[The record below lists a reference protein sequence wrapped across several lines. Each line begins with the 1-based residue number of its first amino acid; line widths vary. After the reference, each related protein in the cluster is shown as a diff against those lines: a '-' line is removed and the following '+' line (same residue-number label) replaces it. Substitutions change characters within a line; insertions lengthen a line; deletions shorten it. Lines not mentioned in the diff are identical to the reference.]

1 MENLIKEEEEDE
13 EIKKK
18 EERKKYNC
26 FRVIG
31 QFAIFMLCTNIIIVG
46 FRTAESIISLLY
58 IISDFKIFYLL
69 IIIAII
75 PFCVGFIIIECISKN
90 HSDSYFFA
98 IFKIYI
104 IAFYIYDFV
113 CYFFYF
119 FEKINYL
126 SPLVLLIIHDIL
138 MSPDIFIAFNEFMYC
153 MKK

>member
-1 MENLIKEEEEDE
+1 MENLIKENEEMKN
-13 EIKKK
+13 KKK
-18 EERKKYNC
+18 RKKNN
-26 FRVIG
+26 FLRVIG
-31 QFAIFMLCTNIIIVG
+31 QFAIFMLCTKIIIIG
-46 FRTAESIISLLY
+46 FRTVELIISLLY

-75 PFCVGFIIIECISKN
+75 PFCVGYIIIECISKN

-104 IAFYIYDFV
+104 IVFYIYDFV

-153 MKK
+153 MKDN